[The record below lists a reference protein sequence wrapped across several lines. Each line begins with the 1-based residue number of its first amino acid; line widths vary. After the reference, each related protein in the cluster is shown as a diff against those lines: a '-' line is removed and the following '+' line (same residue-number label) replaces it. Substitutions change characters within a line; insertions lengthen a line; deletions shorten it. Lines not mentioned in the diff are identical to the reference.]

1 MDLKQTGQF
10 IKELRKEKGLT
21 QGELAEKLMVSEK
34 TISKWECGNG
44 FPDTTLMLPLCEALG
59 ISANELLS
67 AKKLGEKEYKQEAE
81 RNLVELSNKQEKTS
95 KFILLLEVILG
106 YMSSITLM
114 VCVFVASFVNMADWL
129 RILLIAL
136 GLVHFV
142 VGCGFC
148 LKIEQGVGFY
158 ECEHCHH
165 KYIPTFAQTLWSM
178 HMGRTRYMKCPK
190 CNKHSW
196 QKKVIK

>member
-1 MDLKQTGQF
+1 MDLKQTGAF

-95 KFILLLEVILG
+95 KFILLLEVVLG